1 MNTLLYCHCVPDTTT
16 DKTVNFVQLL
26 GTVVIPIIIGFITYL
41 IAKNQI
47 RNAGV
52 TQFRQQWIENLRKSI
67 SDFIGKVEYLSM
79 EIKQNNRNDQTIV
92 DMYQD
97 LVRLRY
103 KIDLMLNP
111 KEDDHKLIIEKIIKL
126 RNGLYKPEISTTDIQ
141 NEITSLTS
149 TTKDVLKREWKVVKD
164 GK

>member
-1 MNTLLYCHCVPDTTT
+1 MNKLLCCHCVADMTS
-16 DKTVNFVQLL
+16 DKTIDFVQLL
-26 GTVVIPIIIGFITYL
+26 GTVVIPIIIGFITYM

-52 TQFRQQWIENLRKSI
+52 TQFRQQWIENLRTSI
-67 SDFIGKVEYLSM
+67 SDFIGKVEYLSL
-79 EIKQNNRNDQTIV
+79 EIKQNNRSDQTIV

-97 LVRLRY
+97 LIRLRY

-111 KEDDHKLIIEKIIKL
+111 KEDDHKLIIEKIVTL

-141 NEITSLTS
+141 NEIASLTN
-149 TTKDVLKREWKVVKD
+149 TTKDVLKREWTVVKK